1 MFRSLIGLVVSITF
15 VGCATVNSVQFKL
28 GKLEC
33 DAVEVRPSLTSTI
46 SLATC
51 LEDGKSLGLVSGQ
64 SMPTLSVILESGQI
78 ASSIGQTVAQGII
91 AAKIAKAVGKSVSSV
106 SNDISTSID
115 SIGGSVGSIGSA
127 IQQIPVPTVDLSG
140 LVIPPAII
148 TISPVVTF
156 PTGP

>member
-1 MFRSLIGLVVSITF
+1 MFKLFIGVIGSFIL

-78 ASSIGQTVAQGII
+78 ASSVGQTVAQGII
-91 AAKIAKAVGKSVSSV
+91 AAKVAKAVGKSVSSFG
-106 SNDISTSID
+106 NEINTSIGEID
-115 SIGGSVGSIGSA
+115 GSVGSIGAA
-127 IQQIPVPTVDLSG
+127 IQQIPTPSIDLSG
-140 LVIPPAII
+140 LVIPPANI
-148 TISPVVTF
+148 TINPTVTF
-156 PTGP
+156 PVGP